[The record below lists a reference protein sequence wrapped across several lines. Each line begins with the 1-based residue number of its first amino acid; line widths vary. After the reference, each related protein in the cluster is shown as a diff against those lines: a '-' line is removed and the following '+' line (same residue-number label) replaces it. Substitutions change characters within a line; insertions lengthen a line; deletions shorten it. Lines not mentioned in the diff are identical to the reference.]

1 MLTSHRERVLAHLLA
16 QRVTVDHAATSIV
29 LSSGLKLRP
38 DVVLPSLRTV
48 VEYDG
53 RAWHGFAQAIERD
66 TGKTAALIADGWRV
80 FRLREVPLP
89 LLPVGF
95 MVSCLAKEAIELC
108 AGRVLDALDVPG
120 PHIFTVADVAL
131 AIKGADAEKSPVR
144 DNLAGFQPDIAAEW
158 HHSRN
163 AGLTPELVTIGSKRR
178 VWWLCAVCGHEWQSC
193 PKDRVSGYGCPGCSG
208 HAVSDRNRLSLRRP
222 DIAAEWHPT
231 RNGELTPD
239 QVSYGSGRRVWWL
252 GFCGHSWQAA
262 ISTRTCMKA
271 GCGVCWKYQRAAVS
285 PETRAKIG
293 VGVNKRFE
301 DRAIHARMSAA
312 QKARQA
318 RVRLQRAG

>member
-1 MLTSHRERVLAHLLA
+1 
-16 QRVTVDHAATSIV
+16 VTVDHAATSIV

-158 HHSRN
+158 HHS
-163 AGLTPELVTIGSKRR
+163 
-178 VWWLCAVCGHEWQSC
+178 
-193 PKDRVSGYGCPGCSG
+193 
-208 HAVSDRNRLSLRRP
+208 
-222 DIAAEWHPT
+222 
-231 RNGELTPD
+231 
-239 QVSYGSGRRVWWL
+239 
-252 GFCGHSWQAA
+252 
-262 ISTRTCMKA
+262 
-271 GCGVCWKYQRAAVS
+271 
-285 PETRAKIG
+285 
-293 VGVNKRFE
+293 
-301 DRAIHARMSAA
+301 
-312 QKARQA
+312 
-318 RVRLQRAG
+318 